1 MSEKEVPFSEPYW
14 YGGDFK
20 NPYYTDS
27 HRKFQVM
34 VRDFVDKELLP
45 NVHDWDEAGTYP
57 PELHEKAYKAGIL
70 SATWPKEYG
79 GTPCEGFDQFHHF
92 VLIDELSR
100 CASMG
105 LLFALCFT
113 NNIAL
118 PPVLRFGSQ
127 YLKDKVA
134 RDVITGKKVM
144 ALAISEPSA
153 GSDVANLQSTA
164 VKQGDHYI
172 INGVKKFISSG
183 MKASYFTVAAKT
195 GSGIS
200 LFLVDSNT
208 PGITARRMKT
218 QGVWVSGTALITFE
232 DVKVPLNRLIGKE
245 NEGFRYI
252 MLNFNH
258 ERYGGCVMANR
269 FARVC
274 LEEAIKFGR
283 KRETF
288 GKPLVNHQV
297 IRHKIAE
304 MARHVETTHALLEN
318 ITYQMANGVHDFKLA
333 GLIALAKVQCT
344 RTFEFCAREASQI
357 FGGASCIR
365 GGVGEKVERLYREVR
380 VVAIGGGSE
389 EIMLDLAMRQSK
401 L

>member
-1 MSEKEVPFSEPYW
+1 
-14 YGGDFK
+14 
-20 NPYYTDS
+20 
-27 HRKFQVM
+27 
-34 VRDFVDKELLP
+34 
-45 NVHDWDEAGTYP
+45 
-57 PELHEKAYKAGIL
+57 
-70 SATWPKEYG
+70 
-79 GTPCEGFDQFHHF
+79 
-92 VLIDELSR
+92 
-100 CASMG
+100 
-105 LLFALCFT
+105 
-113 NNIAL
+113 
-118 PPVLRFGSQ
+118 VLRFGSQ
-127 YLKDKVA
+127 YLKDMVA
-134 RDVITGKKVM
+134 RDVITGKKIM

-153 GSDVANLQSTA
+153 GSDVASLQSTA
-164 VKQGDHYI
+164 VKQGDHYV

-183 MKASYFTVAAKT
+183 MKASYFTVAAQT

-232 DVKVPLNRLIGKE
+232 DVKVPANRLIGKE

-252 MLNFNH
+252 MSNFNH

-269 FARVC
+269 FARLC
-274 LEEAIKFGR
+274 LEESIKFGR

-288 GKPLVNHQV
+288 GKKLVGHQV

-304 MARHVETTHALLEN
+304 MARHVETTHALLEQ
-318 ITYQMANGVHDFKLA
+318 ITYQMKMGIPDVKLA
-333 GLIALAKVQCT
+333 GHIALAKVQCT
-344 RTFEFCAREASQI
+344 RTFEYCAREASQI

-389 EIMLDLAMRQSK
+389 EIMLDLAMRQSR